1 MKKIFALLLAVAV
14 AAPIFM
20 SCDGNSANVKT
31 QNDSINYAL
40 GAANAGG
47 IRQYVLMADTADA
60 EKLAQFCNGIE
71 KSLKKQKPS
80 ERVAIEGYRMGI
92 SMGQEIKSG
101 FLFNDSTIP
110 AKKDLIIS
118 AFHDQLNGN
127 KAFTNAE
134 EGMKLFQ
141 TIMGQSMQ
149 TGEPANLTPEQV
161 DTVNLLL
168 GIINGNGARKFMLG
182 PDTTKKDI
190 KIFVAEFEKGLNNT
204 EDNELYTRGLEIGS
218 NMNQQF
224 SRSEYLFNDST
235 IELKLD
241 LIRRGLLENLKQEAN
256 VIMTAEEATEWLNK
270 TMEAKAAEK
279 NKDAAAKGE
288 AFLAENAKRE
298 GVFVTESGL
307 QYEVVTMGE
316 GEKPTA
322 ESTVKVHYHGT
333 LIDGT
338 VFDSSVQRGE
348 PIEFPLNGVIKGWTE
363 GLQLMPVGSKFILYI
378 PYQLAYGERGA
389 GELIGPFEALI
400 FEVELLEIVK

>member
-1 MKKIFALLLAVAV
+1 MKKIFGLFLAAII
-14 AAPIFM
+14 AAPMFM
-20 SCDGNSANVKT
+20 SCGGNSANVKT
-31 QNDSINYAL
+31 QADSINYAL
-40 GAANAGG
+40 GAANADG
-47 IRQYVLMADTADA
+47 IRQYVLMADSADA
-60 EKLAQFCNGIE
+60 EKVAQFCKGIE
-71 KSLKKQKPS
+71 KSLKKQTPT
-80 ERVAIEGYRMGI
+80 ERVAFEGYRMGV
-92 SMGQEIKSG
+92 SMKEEIKTG

-110 AKKDLIIS
+110 AKGDLIIS
-118 AFHDQLNGN
+118 SFEAELNGQGG
-127 KAFTNAE
+127 AMNAE
-134 EGMKLFQ
+134 EGMQYFQ
-141 TIMGQSMQ
+141 SLMGPSMQ

-161 DTVNLLL
+161 DTINMLL
-168 GIINGNGARKFMLG
+168 GIINGNGARKYILG
-182 PDTTKKDI
+182 KDTTKKDI
-190 KIFVAEFEKGLNNT
+190 KAFVTEFKKGLNNE
-204 EDNELYTRGLEIGS
+204 EDPLYLKGIEVGS
-218 NMNQQF
+218 NMYQQF
-224 SRSEYLFNDST
+224 SRTEYLFNDST
-235 IELKLD
+235 IELKIE
-241 LIRRGLLENLKQEAN
+241 LIKRGLIENLKNEAN
-256 VIMTAEEATEWLNK
+256 VVLSATEAAEWLNA

-288 AFLAENAKRE
+288 AFLAENATKE
-298 GVFVTESGL
+298 GVIVTESGL

-389 GELIGPFEALI
+389 GELIGPCEALI

>member
-1 MKKIFALLLAVAV
+1 MKKIFALLLAVAIT
-14 AAPIFM
+14 APVFM
-20 SCDGNSANVKT
+20 SCGKNAVSVKT
-31 QNDSINYAL
+31 QSDSINYAL

-47 IRQYVLMADTADA
+47 IRQYVLMADTADITKVN
-60 EKLAQFCNGIE
+60 EFCKGIE
-71 KSLKKQKPS
+71 KSLKKQTS
-80 ERVAIEGYRMGI
+80 AERIAIEGYRMGI
-92 SMGQEIKSG
+92 SMSKEIETG

-118 AFHDQLNGN
+118 SFKAQLNREEC
-127 KAFTNAE
+127 FTNAE
-134 EGMKLFQ
+134 EGMKYFQ
-141 TIMGQSMQ
+141 NIMGASMQ
-149 TGEPANLTPEQV
+149 TGEPANLTPEQA
-161 DTVNLLL
+161 DTINMLL
-168 GIINGNGARKFMLG
+168 GIINGNGARKFILG
-182 PDTTKKDI
+182 ADTTKKDI
-190 KIFVAEFEKGLNNT
+190 KAFVAEFEKGLKNAN
-204 EDNELYTRGLEIGS
+204 DNELFVKGLEIGS
-218 NMNQQF
+218 NLNQQF

-235 IELKLD
+235 IELKLN
-241 LIRRGLLENLKQEAN
+241 IIKVALLDNLKKEAN
-256 VIMTAEEATEWLNK
+256 VLMNAEEATEWLNK
-270 TMEAKAAEK
+270 TMEAKEAEK
-279 NKDAAAKGE
+279 NKVLSAEGE

-348 PIEFPLNGVIKGWTE
+348 PIEFPLGGVIKGWTE

-389 GELIGPFEALI
+389 GELIAPYSALI
-400 FEVELLEIVK
+400 FEVELLDIVK